1 MSTTTT
7 APTTG
12 AVAASKDVNSK
23 ATKATSELNKDQKLR
38 NLAKK
43 AEAERVKNLAI
54 QLKKSLATERKVNK
68 ELASKG
74 KLAILQDR
82 PSRPA
87 RHPIKKGRKPLA
99 PPANKNHDKSYAVA
113 HAKGVCTMRADK
125 KIPDAM
131 ARRPHHPPSKWDYTS
146 IVEQCVVDG
155 NVEQIPEPACVLETV
170 DTRSDDDSVYDSISN
185 SEFDSNDNIPFFPGP
200 IPTPADGW
208 GFVEELG
215 DGPSSEM
222 STSESSEAD
231 IDVQLAAEEQQPHPH
246 VSPKDDDFEFAVP
259 EPSSWRPLP
268 LSLPNATAY
277 PSRLTRD
284 QEAAL
289 VAMHVAPSTLPDADI
304 TKNFSKADK
313 KAEKANKMVDAVT
326 GVASSIA
333 SDITNSNVV
342 ENADFVSKLLSM
354 PNGPGTTEEARAL
367 HEKMVVMH
375 VSALQLPVSKQQQQQ
390 QQKKP
395 AEILIAEIYEP
406 EFVFKMLSIANGPGV
421 TGEARTLHEKLVAM
435 FVPVLEFP
443 VSKQQQKKSDAV
455 STADTYKSG
464 SVTKF
469 LSMPNGSGATMESRN
484 SHEKLVAMH
493 VPALQFSAGKQ
504 EEANPVMVEPVA
516 IAKMDS
522 TTDDPTPVKETTEL
536 EITTPTSPKEA
547 TKSIN
552 EQGRFFTSQKPIPV
566 SANDNTLA
574 SSHVS
579 SPIRS
584 TPNQSFS
591 NSSVPASLS
600 TSHTSHPSS
609 GTQSSRN
616 SSIRSSPDSSSTS
629 SSLQRKAEVA
639 RTTFLGTTSLAT
651 FVQTLD
657 FELVDG
663 TTTKDDIC
671 AAFACLS
678 GYAAITTDL
687 ETPKVQRKIKLG
699 GTSLYGF
706 LNMVTFDEEDVAS
719 LNGVMQA
726 FKRAADEVRDR
737 GMRAVEIWDAQ
748 DAQHEHEEWRGRTAT
763 REA

>member
-113 HAKGVCTMRADK
+113 HAKGVCTMRA
-125 KIPDAM
+125 M
-131 ARRPHHPPSKWDYTS
+131 ARRPHHPPSKWNYTS
-146 IVEQCVVDG
+146 IVEQRVVDG
-155 NVEQIPEPACVLETV
+155 NVEQIPEPACVLEIV

-185 SEFDSNDNIPFFPGP
+185 SEFDSNDNIPSFPGP

-215 DGPSSEM
+215 DGPSPEM
-222 STSESSEAD
+222 SSSESSEAD
-231 IDVQLAAEEQQPHPH
+231 IDVNSQLKNNSRIRTSLPRMMTLNSQFL
-246 VSPKDDDFEFAVP
+246 S
-259 EPSSWRPLP
+259 PLP
-268 LSLPNATAY
+268 GDRFLSLF
-277 PSRLTRD
+277 
-284 QEAAL
+284 
-289 VAMHVAPSTLPDADI
+289 TLPDADI
-304 TKNFSKADK
+304 IKNFSKADK
-313 KAEKANKMVDAVT
+313 KAEKATKVVDAVT
-326 GVASSIA
+326 GVASSTA
-333 SDITNSNVV
+333 SDIANSNAL
-342 ENADFVSKLLSM
+342 EKSDFVSKLLSM
-354 PNGPGTTEEARAL
+354 PNGPGTTEEALAL

-406 EFVFKMLSIANGPGV
+406 DFVFKMLSIANGPGV

-443 VSKQQQKKSDAV
+443 VSKKQQKKSDAV

-516 IAKMDS
+516 IAKLDS

-566 SANDNTLA
+566 SANDNTPA
-574 SSHVS
+574 SWHVS

-600 TSHTSHPSS
+600 ISHTSHPSS

-616 SSIRSSPDSSSTS
+616 SSIRSSTDSSSTS
-629 SSLQRKAEVA
+629 SSLQLKAEVA

-657 FELVDG
+657 FELVNG

-748 DAQHEHEEWRGRTAT
+748 HAQHEHEELRGRTAT